1 MNGLTLIYHFQSSQ
15 NQDEEFTP
23 ASYKMAYF
31 FNEEGFVDGKLIL
44 ELLKAFPDSN
54 YQDKTF
60 LNLDDLKAFAHR
72 VAEEL
77 GSPEVR
83 LISVQDYN
91 IGIDGAKD
99 IKSFRELFSKY
110 GEAIVNEQAVKK
122 KGLFGKFFG

>member
-15 NQDEEFTP
+15 NQDEEFKP
-23 ASYKMAYF
+23 ASYKMVYF
-31 FNEEGFVDGKLIL
+31 FNEEGFVENRVIL

-54 YQDKTF
+54 FQDKTF

-77 GSPEVR
+77 GSSQVR

-91 IGIDGAKD
+91 IGIDGARD
-99 IKSFRELFSKY
+99 IKSFRELFGKY

-122 KGLFGKFFG
+122 KGLFGKLFS

>member
-15 NQDEEFTP
+15 NQDEDFKP
-23 ASYKMAYF
+23 ASYRMVYF
-31 FNEEGFVDGKLIL
+31 FNEEGFIDSALIL

-54 YQDKTF
+54 FQDKTF

-72 VAEEL
+72 VAQEL
-77 GSPEVR
+77 GSPQVR

-99 IKSFRELFSKY
+99 LKTFRDVFSKY
-110 GEAIVNEQAVKK
+110 GEVLINEQAKK
-122 KGLFGKFFG
+122 KGLFGKFFS

>member
-15 NQDEEFTP
+15 NQDEEFKP
-23 ASYKMAYF
+23 ASYRMVYF
-31 FNEEGFVDGKLIL
+31 FNDEGFVDSHLLL
-44 ELLKAFPDSN
+44 ELLKAYPDSN

-72 VAEEL
+72 VAQEV
-77 GSPEVR
+77 GAPDVR

-99 IKSFRELFSKY
+99 LKSFRDVFSKY
-110 GEAIVNEQAVKK
+110 GEALINESAPKK
-122 KGLFGKFFG
+122 KGLFGKLFS

>member
-15 NQDEEFTP
+15 NQDEEFKP
-23 ASYKMAYF
+23 ASYRMVYF
-31 FNEEGFVDGKLIL
+31 FNDEGFVDNSVIL

-54 YQDKTF
+54 FQDKTF

-72 VAEEL
+72 VAQEI
-77 GSPEVR
+77 GAPQVR

-99 IKSFRELFSKY
+99 IKSFREVFSKF
-110 GEAIVNEQAVKK
+110 GEAIVNEQAAKK
-122 KGLFGKFFG
+122 KGLFGKLFS

>member
-1 MNGLTLIYHFQSSQ
+1 MKGLTLIYHFQSSQ
-15 NQDEEFTP
+15 NQDEEFKP
-23 ASYKMAYF
+23 ASYKMVYF
-31 FNEEGFVDGKLIL
+31 FNEEGFVESKLIL

-54 YQDKTF
+54 YQEKTF

-91 IGIDGAKD
+91 IGIDGARD
-99 IKSFRELFSKY
+99 LKSFRELFGKY

-122 KGLFGKFFG
+122 KSLFGKLFS

>member
-1 MNGLTLIYHFQSSQ
+1 MKGLTLIYHFQSSQ
-15 NQDEEFTP
+15 NQDEEFKP
-23 ASYKMAYF
+23 ASYKMVYF
-31 FNEEGFVDGKLIL
+31 FNDEGFVDNKILL

-54 YQDKTF
+54 YQDRTF

-77 GSPEVR
+77 EAPQVR

-99 IKSFRELFSKY
+99 LTSYRELFNKY
-110 GEAIVNEQAVKK
+110 GEALINEQASKK